1 MINLKYK
8 GIYKNENQLLNGV
21 LNKDAIMFEE
31 PNNITGLFLRGFL
44 LTSQLFALLIIMSYI
59 KIQSANLFSYYFI
72 KENISTII
80 IISSLIS
87 ILTLFIHEILHALT
101 FPFKS
106 QKELWIKPNEMAAFI
121 YCNAPVKKSKF
132 IWICLC
138 PNVILGAFPYMLWLI
153 GVFDFNETLSLYI
166 LILSFL
172 NLLSGIGD
180 YYNVYLT
187 IKQVPNNSYIQN
199 YGFHSYW
206 FR

>member
-44 LTSQLFALLIIMSYI
+44 LTSPLFALLIIMSYI

-87 ILTLFIHEILHALT
+87 ILTLFIHEILHALA

-106 QKELWIKPNEMAAFI
+106 VKELWIKPNEMAAFI

-132 IWICLC
+132 IWMCLC
-138 PNVILGAFPYMLWLI
+138 PNVILGVFPYILWLI
-153 GVFDFNETLSLYI
+153 GVFDFNKTLSLYI

-172 NLLSGIGD
+172 NLSIGIGD

>member
-44 LTSQLFALLIIMSYI
+44 LTSPFFALLIVISYI

-72 KENISTII
+72 KENFSTII

-87 ILTLFIHEILHALT
+87 VLTLFIHEILHALT

>member
-21 LNKDAIMFEE
+21 LN
-31 PNNITGLFLRGFL
+31 
-44 LTSQLFALLIIMSYI
+44 
-59 KIQSANLFSYYFI
+59 

-87 ILTLFIHEILHALT
+87 ILTLFIHEILHALA

-106 QKELWIKPNEMAAFI
+106 VKELWIKPNEMAAFI

-132 IWICLC
+132 IWMCLC
-138 PNVILGAFPYMLWLI
+138 PNVILGVFPYILWLI

-180 YYNVYLT
+180 YYNVYLA
-187 IKQVPNNSYIQN
+187 IKQVPNNSYVQN

>member
-31 PNNITGLFLRGFL
+31 PNNITEVFIRGFL
-44 LTSQLFALLIIMSYI
+44 LTSPFFALLIVMSYI

-87 ILTLFIHEILHALT
+87 ILTLFIHEILHALA

-121 YCNAPVKKSKF
+121 YCNAPVKKAKF

-153 GVFDFNETLSLYI
+153 GIFDFNETLSLYI

-172 NLLSGIGD
+172 NLLGGIGD
-180 YYNVYLT
+180 YYNVYSA
-187 IKQVPNNSYIQN
+187 IKQVPNNSYVQN

>member
-8 GIYKNENQLLNGV
+8 GLYKNENQLLNGV
-21 LNKDAIMFEE
+21 LNKDAIIFEE
-31 PNNITGLFLRGFL
+31 PNNITEVFLKGFL
-44 LTSQLFALLIIMSYI
+44 LTSPFFALLIVISYI

-87 ILTLFIHEILHALT
+87 ILTLFIHEILHALA

-121 YCNAPVKKSKF
+121 YCNTPLKKSKF
-132 IWICLC
+132 IWMCLC
-138 PNVILGAFPYMLWLI
+138 PNVILGVFPYILWLI
-153 GVFDFNETLSLYI
+153 GVFDFNKTLSLYI

-180 YYNVYLT
+180 YYNVYLA
-187 IKQVPNNSYIQN
+187 IKQVPNNSYVQN

>member
-44 LTSQLFALLIIMSYI
+44 LTSPFFALLIVISYI

-72 KENISTII
+72 KENFSTII

-87 ILTLFIHEILHALT
+87 VLTLFMHEILHALT

-106 QKELWIKPNEMAAFI
+106 VKELWIKPNEMAAFI
-121 YCNAPVKKSKF
+121 YCNAPLKKSKF

-172 NLLSGIGD
+172 NLSIGIGD

>member
-21 LNKDAIMFEE
+21 LNKDALMFEE
-31 PNNITGLFLRGFL
+31 PNNITEVFIRGFL
-44 LTSQLFALLIIMSYI
+44 LTCPLFALLIVISYI
-59 KIQSANLFSYYFI
+59 KIQSANLFSYDFI
-72 KENISTII
+72 KENFCTIFI
-80 IISSLIS
+80 VTSLIHM
-87 ILTLFIHEILHALT
+87 IMVFIHEILHALA

-106 QKELWIKPNEMAAFI
+106 VKELWIKPNEMAAFI
-121 YCNAPVKKSKF
+121 YCNAPVKKAKF

-153 GVFDFNETLSLYI
+153 GIFDFNETLSLYI

-172 NLLSGIGD
+172 NLLGGIGD
-180 YYNVYLT
+180 YYNVYSA
-187 IKQVPNNSYIQN
+187 IKQVPNNSYVQN

>member
-44 LTSQLFALLIIMSYI
+44 LTSPFFALLIIMSYI

-87 ILTLFIHEILHALT
+87 VLTLFIHEILHALA